1 MIALKTKSRPCRVW
15 TLLMISTIKVRKQ
28 SQLNI
33 VVYLKSNMRK
43 QSSTSVWTTTLP
55 AQRAHQSC
63 RAILAS
69 PNNGH
74 LPMMEA
80 VAAQKAQTS
89 AQLWRGPLQLA
100 AKTLWSPFWIV
111 ASITHIATSP
121 ETFGLDQ
128 PV

>member
-1 MIALKTKSRPCRVW
+1 MTA
-15 TLLMISTIKVRKQ
+15 KVRG
-28 SQLNI
+28 L
-33 VVYLKSNMRK
+33 MRATH
-43 QSSTSVWTTTLP
+43 SSFGFEPHNSTLVGADLRMAGYSTDRVP
-55 AQRAHQSC
+55 VMQKR
-63 RAILAS
+63 
-69 PNNGH
+69 
-74 LPMMEA
+74 MMEA